1 MPHFDSERKF
11 YKYFY
16 FSSPPPPKSTKK
28 KMKIKEERGGGIK
41 KKEGRLGMKKKS
53 GKATG
58 DKLLKVRSAIL
69 GILDQEINTL
79 TKL

>member
-1 MPHFDSERKF
+1 M
-11 YKYFY
+11 
-16 FSSPPPPKSTKK
+16 
-28 KMKIKEERGGGIK
+28 KEERGGGIK
-41 KKEGRLGMKKKS
+41 KKEGRVGMKKKS

>member
-1 MPHFDSERKF
+1 
-11 YKYFY
+11 
-16 FSSPPPPKSTKK
+16 
-28 KMKIKEERGGGIK
+28 MKRKEERGGAIKKKEGKKGGIK
-41 KKEGRLGMKKKS
+41 KKEGRVGVKKS